1 MQKVLIANRGEIALR
16 VIRACRELDLQTVAV
31 FSTADQD
38 ALHVRRADEAVC
50 IGPPHARESY
60 LNVEAMLQAAR
71 QSGADAVHP
80 GYGFLAENADFAA
93 ACRDEGLVFVG
104 PSPDAIEAMGDK
116 VAARRLAARA
126 GAPTIPGT
134 EGTTSVE
141 EALEVAGEIG
151 YPVLIKAA
159 AGGGG
164 RGIRAARAEEE
175 LAELLAQAAMEA
187 DAAFGDGSLYLEKL
201 LVDARHVEVQVLGD
215 THGNLIHLFERE
227 CSLQRRRQKLFE
239 ESPSPALDADT
250 RDAMT
255 GAALGIAS
263 AVGYENAGTIEFLLD
278 RDGAFYFIE
287 MNTRIQVEHPVT
299 ELVTGIDLVKEQ
311 LRVARGEPLSV
322 RQDEVA
328 VTGAAIEVRINAED
342 PERDFLPSP
351 GEITAFEL
359 PGGPGVRV
367 DTAALRRLP
376 RAPVLRL
383 ARREA
388 DLLRPRPRRGD
399 RPHTPRARGVRGRGY
414 PHDDPVP
421 PRAARRPGGGG
432 RRLPRRVPRAAGR
445 GVGQDRAMSA
455 GGRLDFDSI
464 DWADDQPDIHSR
476 AASALG
482 QRWAIV
488 EYEAGA
494 AREEWC
500 TDGHRGYVLAG
511 RIEYEFDD
519 GSPSLVVGQGQG
531 FYLAA
536 GTGHRGRNPGSE
548 ATRLFLIDDPA

>member
-104 PSPDAIEAMGDK
+104 PSPEAIEAMGDK

-134 EGTTSVE
+134 EGTTSID

-187 DAAFGDGSLYLEKL
+187 DAAFGDGSLYLEKM

-215 THGNLIHLFERE
+215 AHGNLIHLFERE

-250 RDAMT
+250 RNAMT
-255 GAALGIAS
+255 GAALGIAA

-278 RDGAFYFIE
+278 RDGALLLH
-287 MNTRIQVEHPVT
+287 RDEHAHP
-299 ELVTGIDLVKEQ
+299 G
-311 LRVARGEPLSV
+311 RASGHRARHRHRP
-322 RQDEVA
+322 RQ
-328 VTGAAIEVRINAED
+328 GAAAGR
-342 PERDFLPSP
+342 PR
-351 GEITAFEL
+351 
-359 PGGPGVRV
+359 R
-367 DTAALRRLP
+367 AALRP
-376 RAPVLRL
+376 S
-383 ARREA
+383 
-388 DLLRPRPRRGD
+388 G
-399 RPHTPRARGVRGRGY
+399 RGRGRRRRDRG
-414 PHDDPVP
+414 PDQRRGSGARLP
-421 PRAARRPGGGG
+421 PAHQARSRRWSCRAARAFGST
-432 RRLPRRVPRAAGR
+432 PRRYAGYHVPPFYDSLVAKLICSGR
-445 GVGQDRAMSA
+445 DRAEAIARTRRALEEFMVE
-455 GGRLDFDSI
+455 GIRTTIPFHLELL
-464 DWADDQPDIHSR
+464 ADP
-476 AASALG
+476 A
-482 QRWAIV
+482 V
-488 EYEAGA
+488 EAGDYHVEFLERRA
-494 AREEWC
+494 EES
-500 TDGHRGYVLAG
+500 G
-511 RIEYEFDD
+511 RIT
-519 GSPSLVVGQGQG
+519 Q
-531 FYLAA
+531 
-536 GTGHRGRNPGSE
+536 
-548 ATRLFLIDDPA
+548 

>member
-1 MQKVLIANRGEIALR
+1 VQKVLIANRGEIALR
-16 VIRACRELDLQTVAV
+16 VIRACRELDLSTVAV

-104 PSPDAIEAMGDK
+104 PGPEAIEAMGDK

-134 EGTTSVE
+134 EGTTSIE

-215 THGNLIHLFERE
+215 AHGNLIHLFERE
-227 CSLQRRRQKLFE
+227 CSLQRRRQKLLE
-239 ESPSPALDADT
+239 ESPSPALDAET
-250 RDAMT
+250 RDAIT
-255 GAALGIAS
+255 GSALRIAA
-263 AVGYENAGTIEFLLD
+263 AVSYENAGTIDCLLD
-278 RDGAFYFIE
+278 RDGCFYFIE

-299 ELVTGIDLVKEQ
+299 ELVTGIDIVKEQ
-311 LRVARGEPLSV
+311 LRVARGERLSV

-328 VTGAAIEVRINAED
+328 VAGAAIEVRINAED

-351 GEITAFEL
+351 GEITALEL

-367 DTAALRRLP
+367 DTAAY
-376 RAPVLRL
+376 A
-383 ARREA
+383 
-388 DLLRPRPRRGD
+388 
-399 RPHTPRARGVRGRGY
+399 GY
-414 PHDDPVP
+414 HVP
-421 PRAARRPGGGG
+421 PFYDSLVAKLICSG
-432 RRLPRRVPRAAGR
+432 R
-445 GVGQDRAMSA
+445 DRAEA
-455 GGRLDFDSI
+455 IARTRRALEEFVVGGIRTTIPFHLELL
-464 DWADDQPDIHSR
+464 ADP
-476 AASALG
+476 A
-482 QRWAIV
+482 V
-488 EYEAGA
+488 EAGDYHVEFLERRA
-494 AREEWC
+494 DES
-500 TDGHRGYVLAG
+500 G
-511 RIEYEFDD
+511 RIT
-519 GSPSLVVGQGQG
+519 Q
-531 FYLAA
+531 
-536 GTGHRGRNPGSE
+536 
-548 ATRLFLIDDPA
+548 

>member
-31 FSTADQD
+31 FSTADEN
-38 ALHVRRADEAVC
+38 ALHVRRADEAIC
-50 IGPPHARESY
+50 IGPSHARDSY

-104 PSPDAIEAMGDK
+104 PSPEAIEAMGDK

-134 EGTTSVE
+134 EGTTSID

-187 DAAFGDGSLYLEKL
+187 DAAFGDGSLYLEKM

-215 THGNLIHLFERE
+215 AHGNLIHLFERE

-367 DTAALRRLP
+367 DTA
-376 RAPVLRL
+376 
-383 ARREA
+383 
-388 DLLRPRPRRGD
+388 
-399 RPHTPRARGVRGRGY
+399 GY
-414 PHDDPVP
+414 AGYHVP
-421 PRAARRPGGGG
+421 PFYDSLVAKLICSG
-432 RRLPRRVPRAAGR
+432 R
-445 GVGQDRAMSA
+445 DRAEA
-455 GGRLDFDSI
+455 IARTRRALEEFVVGGIRTTISFHLELL
-464 DWADDQPDIHSR
+464 ADP
-476 AASALG
+476 A
-482 QRWAIV
+482 V
-488 EYEAGA
+488 EAGDYHVEFLEQRA
-494 AREEWC
+494 EAS
-500 TDGHRGYVLAG
+500 G
-511 RIEYEFDD
+511 RIA
-519 GSPSLVVGQGQG
+519 Q
-531 FYLAA
+531 
-536 GTGHRGRNPGSE
+536 
-548 ATRLFLIDDPA
+548 

>member
-31 FSTADQD
+31 FSTADEN

-50 IGPPHARESY
+50 IGPPHARDSY
-60 LNVEAMLQAAR
+60 LNVEAMLQAGR

-104 PSPDAIEAMGDK
+104 PSPEAIEAMGDK

-187 DAAFGDGSLYLEKL
+187 DAAFGDGSLYLEKM

-215 THGNLIHLFERE
+215 AHGNLIHLFERE

-255 GAALGIAS
+255 GAALGIAA

-351 GEITAFEL
+351 GEITALEL

-367 DTAALRRLP
+367 DTAAY
-376 RAPVLRL
+376 A
-383 ARREA
+383 
-388 DLLRPRPRRGD
+388 
-399 RPHTPRARGVRGRGY
+399 GY
-414 PHDDPVP
+414 HVP
-421 PRAARRPGGGG
+421 PFYDSLVAK
-432 RRLPRRVPRAAGR
+432 LICAGR
-445 GVGQDRAMSA
+445 DRAEA
-455 GGRLDFDSI
+455 IARTRRALEEFVVGGIRTTIPFHLELL
-464 DWADDQPDIHSR
+464 ADP
-476 AASALG
+476 A
-482 QRWAIV
+482 V
-488 EYEAGA
+488 EAGDYHVEFLERRA
-494 AREEWC
+494 EAS
-500 TDGHRGYVLAG
+500 G
-511 RIEYEFDD
+511 RIT
-519 GSPSLVVGQGQG
+519 Q
-531 FYLAA
+531 
-536 GTGHRGRNPGSE
+536 
-548 ATRLFLIDDPA
+548 

>member
-1 MQKVLIANRGEIALR
+1 VQKVLIANRGEIALR
-16 VIRACRELDLQTVAV
+16 VIRACRELDLPTVAV

-93 ACRDEGLVFVG
+93 ACRDEGLIFVG
-104 PSPDAIEAMGDK
+104 PGPEAIEAMGDK
-116 VAARRLAARA
+116 VAARRLAASA

-134 EGTTSVE
+134 EGTTSIE

-215 THGNLIHLFERE
+215 AHGNLIHLFERE
-227 CSLQRRRQKLFE
+227 CSLQRRRQKLLE

-250 RDAMT
+250 RDAIT
-255 GAALGIAS
+255 GAALGIAA

-278 RDGAFYFIE
+278 RDGGFYFIE

-299 ELVTGIDLVKEQ
+299 ELVTGVDLVKEQ

-351 GEITAFEL
+351 GEITALEL

-367 DTAALRRLP
+367 DTAAY
-376 RAPVLRL
+376 A
-383 ARREA
+383 
-388 DLLRPRPRRGD
+388 
-399 RPHTPRARGVRGRGY
+399 GY
-414 PHDDPVP
+414 HVP
-421 PRAARRPGGGG
+421 PFYDSLVAKLICSG
-432 RRLPRRVPRAAGR
+432 R
-445 GVGQDRAMSA
+445 DRAEA
-455 GGRLDFDSI
+455 IARTRRALEEFVVGGIRTTIPFHLELL
-464 DWADDQPDIHSR
+464 ADP
-476 AASALG
+476 A
-482 QRWAIV
+482 V
-488 EYEAGA
+488 EAGEYHVEFLERRA
-494 AREEWC
+494 EES
-500 TDGHRGYVLAG
+500 G
-511 RIEYEFDD
+511 RIT
-519 GSPSLVVGQGQG
+519 Q
-531 FYLAA
+531 
-536 GTGHRGRNPGSE
+536 
-548 ATRLFLIDDPA
+548 

>member
-16 VIRACRELDLQTVAV
+16 VIRACRELDLRTVAV

-104 PSPDAIEAMGDK
+104 PSPEAIEAMGDK

-134 EGTTSVE
+134 EGTTSID

-187 DAAFGDGSLYLEKL
+187 DAAFGDGSLYLEKM

-215 THGNLIHLFERE
+215 AHGNLIHLFERE

-250 RDAMT
+250 RNAMT
-255 GAALGIAS
+255 GAALGIAA

-278 RDGAFYFIE
+278 RDGGFYFIE

-299 ELVTGIDLVKEQ
+299 ELVTGIDIVKEQ
-311 LRVARGEPLSV
+311 MRVARGEPLSV

-328 VTGAAIEVRINAED
+328 VAGAAIEVRINAED
-342 PERDFLPSP
+342 PVRDFLPSP
-351 GEITAFEL
+351 GEITTLEL

-367 DTAALRRLP
+367 DTAAY
-376 RAPVLRL
+376 A
-383 ARREA
+383 
-388 DLLRPRPRRGD
+388 
-399 RPHTPRARGVRGRGY
+399 GY
-414 PHDDPVP
+414 HVP
-421 PRAARRPGGGG
+421 PFYDSLVAKLICSG
-432 RRLPRRVPRAAGR
+432 R
-445 GVGQDRAMSA
+445 DRAEAIARTRRALEEFMVE
-455 GGRLDFDSI
+455 GIRTTIPFHLELL
-464 DWADDQPDIHSR
+464 ADP
-476 AASALG
+476 A
-482 QRWAIV
+482 V
-488 EYEAGA
+488 EAGDYNVEFLERRA
-494 AREEWC
+494 EES
-500 TDGHRGYVLAG
+500 G
-511 RIEYEFDD
+511 RIT
-519 GSPSLVVGQGQG
+519 Q
-531 FYLAA
+531 
-536 GTGHRGRNPGSE
+536 
-548 ATRLFLIDDPA
+548 

>member
-1 MQKVLIANRGEIALR
+1 VQKVLIANRGEIALR
-16 VIRACRELDLQTVAV
+16 VIRACRELDLPTVAV

-104 PSPDAIEAMGDK
+104 PGPEAIEAMGDK
-116 VAARRLAARA
+116 VAARRLAASA

-134 EGTTSVE
+134 EGTASIE
-141 EALEVAGEIG
+141 QALEVAGEIG

-164 RGIRAARAEEE
+164 RGIRAARAEGE

-215 THGNLIHLFERE
+215 AHGNLIHLFERE
-227 CSLQRRRQKLFE
+227 CSLQRRRQKLLE
-239 ESPSPALDADT
+239 ESPSPALDAET
-250 RDAMT
+250 RDAIT
-255 GAALGIAS
+255 GSALRIAA
-263 AVGYENAGTIEFLLD
+263 AVSYENAGTIEFLLD
-278 RDGAFYFIE
+278 RDGGFYFIE

-299 ELVTGIDLVKEQ
+299 ELVTGIDIVKEQ

-322 RQDEVA
+322 RQEEVA
-328 VTGAAIEVRINAED
+328 VAGAAIEVRINAED

-351 GEITAFEL
+351 GEITALEL

-367 DTAALRRLP
+367 DTAAY
-376 RAPVLRL
+376 A
-383 ARREA
+383 
-388 DLLRPRPRRGD
+388 
-399 RPHTPRARGVRGRGY
+399 GY
-414 PHDDPVP
+414 HVP
-421 PRAARRPGGGG
+421 PFYDSLVAKLICSG
-432 RRLPRRVPRAAGR
+432 R
-445 GVGQDRAMSA
+445 DRAE
-455 GGRLDFDSI
+455 
-464 DWADDQPDIHSR
+464 
-476 AASALG
+476 
-482 QRWAIV
+482 AIV
-488 EYEAGA
+488 RTRRALEEFVVGGIRTTIPFHLELLADPAVEAGDYHVEFLERRA
-494 AREEWC
+494 EES
-500 TDGHRGYVLAG
+500 G
-511 RIEYEFDD
+511 RIT
-519 GSPSLVVGQGQG
+519 Q
-531 FYLAA
+531 
-536 GTGHRGRNPGSE
+536 
-548 ATRLFLIDDPA
+548 